1 MNLAGVAVLILAF
14 LAFLAVRAESNPAVQ
29 CSTFNPRSASYCPE
43 GRGSTCRVV
52 ISKQNQYTYPGCGS
66 CTKTG
71 NTVTC
76 STIGITFQFTGTDQV
91 EISYNPRLITR
102 VNQAAVRYEENKE
115 CRTQSR
121 APCSNPLRLTT
132 PTVQGRPGPAI
143 CEVQVCYNP
152 VDCGDEGSLCGDPKI
167 VGGDGVMFYFHGYK
181 GADFCLVSDS
191 DLHINAHFI
200 GMRPEGRTRDF
211 TWVQG
216 LGFVYGP
223 HSLTVGVKKVAKW
236 DATVDQLEFTYNG
249 RAFELEGSS
258 WRSDPDET
266 MTINRVGSRN
276 AVDVVVKD
284 KMGVVLTALPIGHE
298 ENRVH
303 KYGIGDDDC
312 FAHFNMQFRFFS
324 LSSKVNGV
332 LGQTYQPGFVNPV
345 KRGVAMPIMGGSDR
359 FITSSLLATDCKV
372 SQYTATAVA
381 LRDKSTLPNLTSCGS
396 SASGALTCRR

>member
-1 MNLAGVAVLILAF
+1 LVKCANGF
-14 LAFLAVRAESNPAVQ
+14 
-29 CSTFNPRSASYCPE
+29 TF
-43 GRGSTCRVV
+43 
-52 ISKQNQYTYPGCGS
+52 K
-66 CTKTG
+66 
-71 NTVTC
+71 
-76 STIGITFQFTGTDQV
+76 FTRKDQV
-91 EISYNPRLITR
+91 EVTYSAQLVTKVY
-102 VNQAAVRYEENKE
+102 QAVVKFARTA
-115 CRTQSR
+115 CRTKSKPVT
-121 APCSNPLRLTT
+121 ANPFRLTT
-132 PTVQGRPGPAI
+132 TPANSRTTNNADI
-143 CEVQVCYNP
+143 SYVQVCYNP
-152 VDCGDEGSLCGDPKI
+152 VDCGYNNYMCGDPKI

-181 GADFCLVSDS
+181 DADFCLVSDS

-200 GMRPEGRTRDF
+200 GKRPEGRTRDF

-236 DATVDQLEFTYNG
+236 DVTVDQLEFTYNG

-303 KYGIGDDDC
+303 KYGIGEDDC

-345 KRGVAMPIMGGSDR
+345 KRGVAMPIMGGADR
-359 FITSSLLATDCKV
+359 FITSSLLATDCKM